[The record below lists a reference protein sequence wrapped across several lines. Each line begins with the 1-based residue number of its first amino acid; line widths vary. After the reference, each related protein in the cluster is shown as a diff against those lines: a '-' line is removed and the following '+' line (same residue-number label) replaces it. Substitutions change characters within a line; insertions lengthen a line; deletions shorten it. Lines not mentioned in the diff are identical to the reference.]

1 MGRPV
6 PSSTYPGAKHDTC
19 LLENLLLKMAVVSI
33 GIFFR
38 HFLLSVLFGFFFY
51 RESPNLYKGS

>member
-38 HFLLSVLFGFFFY
+38 HFLLSVLFDFFL
-51 RESPNLYKGS
+51 S